1 MEEKANTS
9 FEVTSEQL
17 GVIESMAKI
26 NNQKDWLDFKKQDGS
41 TMKDFLYSF
50 LKPAY
55 STQRKESIRI
65 AKIKKDQER
74 RAKQLIKDL
83 LSTEPKKKYSIYRRQ
98 HPQFDV
104 EKEGWSTHLEIN
116 KTEVIKNEENVG
128 TIVLMDGH
136 GRLVWQLLN
145 EWYNVQERTDK
156 LRLIVIEWN
165 AKNHKFHKKFFP
177 PDITCYKGNVFNKS
191 LYVYNEIGA
200 DGKITEIPCKE
211 ENMVVYFNFTSI
223 GDQGRKLYQRLA
235 ENASKGID
243 THWSYAAAFLQSK
256 EMKEATSTLLTSTH
270 EFMEYLKGEQDRGGF
285 GYFYGLLE
293 DGLLEDGNFISY
305 PVDRYSLRSGFYSM
319 RLDLNNTKDANIRC
333 IEFESAHLTLNCEQF
348 EDVLKA
354 NNNAE
359 FKQLL
364 PKKAIFGNLMN
375 TSISGGVH
383 DLCSINIYTLECDGN
398 NVKCG
403 NTTWEFRTIKQ
414 ANMFLFTLRWVF
426 FGMYVRYIK
435 SCDSL
440 RLAQGTVRTAILG
453 QLMHVLASMSYAV
466 QNHITQDKEIRKKY
480 NDILTEVPWK
490 DEDATDLSWL
500 ENSSINT
507 GNFNKYDV
515 VNKTPWAEWAN
526 SSSSGGE
533 SKSNLQDTLVNA
545 FRNLRF

>member
-1 MEEKANTS
+1 M
-9 FEVTSEQL
+9 
-17 GVIESMAKI
+17 
-26 NNQKDWLDFKKQDGS
+26 
-41 TMKDFLYSF
+41 
-50 LKPAY
+50 
-55 STQRKESIRI
+55 
-65 AKIKKDQER
+65 
-74 RAKQLIKDL
+74 
-83 LSTEPKKKYSIYRRQ
+83 
-98 HPQFDV
+98 
-104 EKEGWSTHLEIN
+104 
-116 KTEVIKNEENVG
+116 
-128 TIVLMDGH
+128 
-136 GRLVWQLLN
+136 
-145 EWYNVQERTDK
+145 
-156 LRLIVIEWN
+156 
-165 AKNHKFHKKFFP
+165 
-177 PDITCYKGNVFNKS
+177 
-191 LYVYNEIGA
+191 YNEIGA

-270 EFMEYLKGEQDRGGF
+270 EFMEYLKGEQNRGGF
-285 GYFYGLLE
+285 GYFY
-293 DGLLEDGNFISY
+293 GLLEDGNFISY

-333 IEFESAHLTLNCEQF
+333 IEFESAHLTLNCKQF

-354 NNNAE
+354 DNNAE

-364 PKKAIFGNLMN
+364 PKKARFGNLMN
-375 TSISGGVH
+375 TSISRGVR

-398 NVKCG
+398 NIKCG

-414 ANMFLFTLRWVF
+414 ANMSLFTIRWVF
-426 FGMYVRYIK
+426 YGMYVRYIK

-440 RLAQGTVRTAILG
+440 RLAEGRVRTAILG

-466 QNHITQDKEIRKKY
+466 QNHITQDNKIGRKY
-480 NDILTEVPWK
+480 NAILTEVPWK

-500 ENSSINT
+500 ENSSIDT
-507 GNFNKYDV
+507 ENFNDYDV
-515 VNKTPWAEWAN
+515 VNKTPWTKWASKN
-526 SSSSGGE
+526 SSSGGE